1 MQLATLARLILRD
14 IPRAAIG
21 AIILL
26 AIAINFFNIVGR
38 YVFLTPLPWA
48 EEVLSFLVIWGVF
61 LGAIAACYENRHLVM
76 DLFIGAFP
84 TPLRRAIEGLI
95 LASLV
100 VFCLYACLQAWTIVG
115 IMARLGQVSITAGIP
130 MTVPYA
136 AFVVG
141 FGLMALAAVVGAVLR
156 WRAPSQRDTQ
166 I

>member
-21 AIILL
+21 AIILI
-26 AIAINFFNIVGR
+26 AIAINFVNIVGR

-61 LGAIAACYENRHLVM
+61 LGAIAACYDNRHLVM

-84 TPLRRAIEGLI
+84 APLRRAIEGLI
-95 LASLV
+95 LACHV
-100 VFCLYACLQAWTIVG
+100 VFCLYACVQAWTIVAV
-115 IMARLGQVSITAGIP
+115 MARLGKVSITAGIP
-130 MTVPYA
+130 MTIPYM

-141 FGLMALAAVVGAVLR
+141 FGLMALAAFVGALLR
-156 WRAPSQRDTQ
+156 WRALARTDTQ
-166 I
+166 V

>member
-1 MQLATLARLILRD
+1 MRLATLARLILRD

-21 AIILL
+21 AIIVI
-26 AIAINFFNIVGR
+26 AIAINFSNIVGR

-61 LGAIAACYENRHLVM
+61 LGAIAACYDNRHLVM
-76 DLFIGAFP
+76 DLFVGAFP
-84 TPLRRAIEGLI
+84 APLRRTIEGLV

-100 VFCLYACLQAWTIVG
+100 VFCLFVFVQAWAIVA
-115 IMARLGQVSITAGIP
+115 IMARMGQVSITAEIP
-130 MTVPYA
+130 MTVPYS

-141 FGLMALAAVVGAVLR
+141 FGCMALAAVTGAFLR
-156 WRAPSQRDTQ
+156 WRARRTGTR

>member
-21 AIILL
+21 AIILI
-26 AIAINFFNIVGR
+26 AIAINFVNIVGR

-61 LGAIAACYENRHLVM
+61 LGAIAACYDNRHLVM

-84 TPLRRAIEGLI
+84 APLRRAIEGLI
-95 LASLV
+95 LACLV
-100 VFCLYACLQAWTIVG
+100 VFCLYACGQAWTIVAV
-115 IMARLGQVSITAGIP
+115 MARLGKVSITAGIP
-130 MTVPYA
+130 MTIPYM

-141 FGLMALAAVVGAVLR
+141 FGLMALAAFVGALLR
-156 WRAPSQRDTQ
+156 WRALARTDTQ
-166 I
+166 V